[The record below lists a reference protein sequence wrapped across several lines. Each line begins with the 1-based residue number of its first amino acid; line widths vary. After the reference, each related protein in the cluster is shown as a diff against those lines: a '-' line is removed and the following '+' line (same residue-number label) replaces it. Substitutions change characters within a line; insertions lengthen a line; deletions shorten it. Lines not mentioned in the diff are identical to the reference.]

1 MAPISS
7 AGSYSIPAAQPPRSQ
22 AERSAPA
29 ANVKEIV
36 EDIKVEKNLQQ
47 ESPLQRVNDDQGRR
61 SSEQENAISEN
72 NPSPT
77 VTQAENETSV
87 GEQQK
92 IEAAQQEAQ
101 RAEFDQQ
108 AGIVRETEPNGV
120 RPPSNNINQAFNTNQ
135 ASTDTAKA
143 QKVDSVQVLQ
153 VDNPAIDVFVQ
164 LQNIDNPPRQGQ
176 EVNRFA

>member
-77 VTQAENETSV
+77 VTQAENETSE
-87 GEQQK
+87 GGR
-92 IEAAQQEAQ
+92 ISL
-101 RAEFDQQ
+101 
-108 AGIVRETEPNGV
+108 G
-120 RPPSNNINQAFNTNQ
+120 
-135 ASTDTAKA
+135 
-143 QKVDSVQVLQ
+143 SVSRTM
-153 VDNPAIDVFVQ
+153 PAC
-164 LQNIDNPPRQGQ
+164 
-176 EVNRFA
+176 